1 MTIRSFIITAV
12 AVIVVLGGGAYTC
25 DQNGYQR
32 RVNEEK
38 QEKLNEAQKETDRLK
53 AQQQLA
59 DDVLKGLADWS
70 QNTKIVEI
78 RHEKTNTV
86 FRNECLTPEYQRL
99 YNERVTEA
107 ESRLSGRAGPE
118 VSDRK
123 PSTAKRSDGN

>member
-1 MTIRSFIITAV
+1 MTIRSVLITVV
-12 AVIVVLGGGAYTC
+12 ATVLVLGAGAYTC
-25 DQNGYQR
+25 YQAGYKA
-32 RVNEEK
+32 RVNEER
-38 QEKLNEAQKETDRLK
+38 QERLNDAELEQQRLK
-53 AQQQLA
+53 AQQELA
-59 DDVLKGLADWS
+59 GDVLRGLADWS

-107 ESRLSGRAGPE
+107 ETRLSGRAGSE

-123 PSTAKRSDGN
+123 PTTVKRSNGG

>member
-1 MTIRSFIITAV
+1 MTIRSFLITAI
-12 AVIVVLGGGAYTC
+12 AVVLVLSAGGYTC
-25 DQNGYQR
+25 YQAGYNS
-32 RVNEEK
+32 RVNEER
-38 QEKLNEAQKETDRLK
+38 QERLNEAEQEQLRLK

-59 DDVLKGLADWS
+59 DNVLKGLADWS

-86 FRNECLTPEYQRL
+86 FRNECLTSEYQRL

-107 ESRLSGRAGPE
+107 ETRLSGRASSE

-123 PSTAKRSDGN
+123 PATVKRSDGN

>member
-1 MTIRSFIITAV
+1 MTIRSFTITAI
-12 AVIVVLGGGAYTC
+12 ALLLALAAGGITC
-25 DQNGYQR
+25 YKAGYKA

-38 QEKLNEAQKETDRLK
+38 QEKLNEAQQEQSRLK

-59 DDVLKGLADWS
+59 DNVLRGLADWS

-107 ESRLSGRAGPE
+107 ESRLSGRAGSE

-123 PSTAKRSDGN
+123 PATAKRSDGN

>member
-1 MTIRSFIITAV
+1 MTIRSVVITIIALLL
-12 AVIVVLGGGAYTC
+12 ALAAGGITC
-25 DQNGYQR
+25 YKAGYKA

-38 QEKLNEAQKETDRLK
+38 QEKLNEAQQEQSRLK

-59 DDVLKGLADWS
+59 DNVLRGLADWS

-107 ESRLSGRAGPE
+107 ESRLSGRAGSE

-123 PSTAKRSDGN
+123 PATAKRSDGN

>member
-1 MTIRSFIITAV
+1 MTIRSVVITIIALLL
-12 AVIVVLGGGAYTC
+12 ALAAGGITC
-25 DQNGYQR
+25 YKAGYKAW
-32 RVNEEK
+32 VNEEK
-38 QEKLNEAQKETDRLK
+38 QEKLNEAQQEQSRLK

-59 DDVLKGLADWS
+59 DNVLRGLADWS

-78 RHEKTNTV
+78 RHEKTNTI

-107 ESRLSGRAGPE
+107 ESRLSGRAGSE

-123 PSTAKRSDGN
+123 PATAKRSDGN

>member
-12 AVIVVLGGGAYTC
+12 AVIVVLGAGAYTC

-38 QEKLNEAQKETDRLK
+38 QEKLNEAEQEQLRLK

-107 ESRLSGRAGPE
+107 ESRLSGRAGSE

-123 PSTAKRSDGN
+123 PATAKRSDGN

>member
-1 MTIRSFIITAV
+1 MTIRSVIITIIALLL
-12 AVIVVLGGGAYTC
+12 ALAAGGITC
-25 DQNGYQR
+25 YKAGYKA

-38 QEKLNEAQKETDRLK
+38 QEKLNEAQQEQSRLK
-53 AQQQLA
+53 AQQELA
-59 DDVLKGLADWS
+59 DNVLRGLADWS

-107 ESRLSGRAGPE
+107 ESRLSGRAGSE

-123 PSTAKRSDGN
+123 PATAKRSDGN

>member
-1 MTIRSFIITAV
+1 MTVRSVIITIISFLLTLA
-12 AVIVVLGGGAYTC
+12 AGGITC
-25 DQNGYQR
+25 YKAGYKA

-38 QEKLNEAQKETDRLK
+38 QEKLNEAQQEQSRLK

-59 DDVLKGLADWS
+59 DNVLRGLADWS

-107 ESRLSGRAGPE
+107 ESRLSGRAGSE

-123 PSTAKRSDGN
+123 PATAKRSDGN

>member
-1 MTIRSFIITAV
+1 MTIRSVLITVV
-12 AVIVVLGGGAYTC
+12 ATVLVLGTGAYTC

-38 QEKLNEAQKETDRLK
+38 QEQLNAAEKEQERLK

-86 FRNECLTPEYQRL
+86 FSNKCLTEPYQRM

-107 ESRLSGRAGPE
+107 ESRLSGRVSSE

-123 PSTAKRSDGN
+123 LTTVKRSDGN

>member
-1 MTIRSFIITAV
+1 MSNRSVVITIIALLLALAAGGITCYKA
-12 AVIVVLGGGAYTC
+12 
-25 DQNGYQR
+25 GYKA

-38 QEKLNEAQKETDRLK
+38 QEKLNDAQQEKLRLK

-59 DDVLKGLADWS
+59 DNVLRGLADWS

-107 ESRLSGRAGPE
+107 ESHLSGRAGSE

-123 PSTAKRSDGN
+123 PATAKRSDGN

>member
-1 MTIRSFIITAV
+1 MTIRSVIITIIAFLL
-12 AVIVVLGGGAYTC
+12 ALAAGGITC
-25 DQNGYQR
+25 YKAGYKAR
-32 RVNEEK
+32 MNEEK
-38 QEKLNEAQKETDRLK
+38 QEKLNEAQQEQSRLK

-59 DDVLKGLADWS
+59 DNVLRGLADWS

-107 ESRLSGRAGPE
+107 ESRLSGRAGSE

-123 PSTAKRSDGN
+123 PATAKRSDGN